1 MSAEPSIFSR
11 QESFCLFA
19 ICSGLHNIV
28 PAENLGHSQAN
39 KYGGFLGRCW
49 SWLLPLVRSSEE
61 LCCKVRKYST
71 SNNSVQNHFN
81 LSQMQLLLKRK
92 PFCES
97 AVLPNI
103 SIG

>member
-19 ICSGLHNIV
+19 IYSGLNNRV

-49 SWLLPLVRSSEE
+49 TWLLPLVRSPEE

-71 SNNSVQNHFN
+71 SNNSVQNNFN